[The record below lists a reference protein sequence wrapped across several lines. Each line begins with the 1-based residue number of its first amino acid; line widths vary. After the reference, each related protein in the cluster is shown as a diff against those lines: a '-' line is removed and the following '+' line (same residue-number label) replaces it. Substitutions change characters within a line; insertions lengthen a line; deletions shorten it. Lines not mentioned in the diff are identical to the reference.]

1 MNIYFFSSIIVI
13 LEALTITKG
22 PQNVTVEVSDDVE
35 LTCEFFSQLQ
45 ANVEWF
51 FNGGSL
57 PPSLKVE
64 TMDNISTVFLS
75 NINTSNSGE
84 YTCQL
89 DNGVENTVN
98 ASAYVTVGEI
108 HIYINAVELCIAQM
122 HYWTGSQ
129 TLL

>member
-1 MNIYFFSSIIVI
+1 
-13 LEALTITKG
+13 
-22 PQNVTVEVSDDVE
+22 
-35 LTCEFFSQLQ
+35 
-45 ANVEWF
+45 
-51 FNGGSL
+51 
-57 PPSLKVE
+57 
-64 TMDNISTVFLS
+64 MDNISTVFLS

-122 HYWTGSQ
+122 HCWKCYYNYY
-129 TLL
+129 